1 VSEYE
6 REKRV
11 SIHHAEEEEK
21 AREQKVDQD
30 DPIEDFLQGRRIA
43 CLATEE
49 PDGSAYLT
57 AVWFLYEDGVVYVGT
72 SGSSRKA
79 RNAVARPRAAV
90 MIDSRGPGPQRGV
103 AASGRATVLGG
114 AEARAVNDRILQ
126 RYLTPAGII
135 APDVG
140 QRIGAS
146 DDVAIRIEVGR
157 WRTWSTSEDFDGR
170 LEAPGLALPLEH

>member
-1 VSEYE
+1 MEP
-6 REKRV
+6 
-11 SIHHAEEEEK
+11 
-21 AREQKVDQD
+21 VD
-30 DPIEDFLQGRRIA
+30 DFLRDRRIA
-43 CLATEE
+43 SLATEE

-79 RNAVARPRAAV
+79 RNAAARPRAAV

-103 AASGRATVLGG
+103 AASGPATLLRG
-114 AEARAVNDRILQ
+114 APARVMNGRILE
-126 RYLTPAGII
+126 RYLTPAGVA

-140 QRIGAS
+140 QRIAAS
-146 DDVAIRIEVGR
+146 DDVTIRIEVGT

-170 LEAPGLALPLEH
+170 LEAPGMALPLEN

>member
-1 VSEYE
+1 ME
-6 REKRV
+6 R
-11 SIHHAEEEEK
+11 
-21 AREQKVDQD
+21 VD
-30 DPIEDFLQGRRIA
+30 DFLQGRRIA

-79 RNAVARPRAAV
+79 RNAAERPRAAV

-103 AASGRATVLGG
+103 AASGPVAVLRG
-114 AEARAVNDRILQ
+114 AEARAVNDRILG
-126 RYLTPAGII
+126 RYLSPAGV
-135 APDVG
+135 AASDVG
-140 QRIGAS
+140 EKIAAS
-146 DDVAIRIEVGR
+146 DDVTIRIEVGK

-170 LEAPGLALPLEH
+170 LEAPGLALPLEN

>member
-1 VSEYE
+1 MVGPVE
-6 REKRV
+6 
-11 SIHHAEEEEK
+11 A
-21 AREQKVDQD
+21 
-30 DPIEDFLQGRRIA
+30 FLRDRRIA

-57 AVWFLYEDGVVYVGT
+57 AVWFLVEDGVVYVGT

-79 RNAVARPRAAV
+79 RNAAARPRASI
-90 MIDSRGPGPQRGV
+90 MIDSRGPGPQRG
-103 AASGRATVLGG
+103 AAGSGPATVLHG
-114 AEARAVNDRILQ
+114 AESRAVNDRILE
-126 RYLTPAGII
+126 RYLTPAGVA

-146 DDVAIRIEVGR
+146 DDVTIRIEVGT

-170 LEAPGLALPLEH
+170 LEAPGMTLPLEH

>member
-1 VSEYE
+1 M
-6 REKRV
+6 
-11 SIHHAEEEEK
+11 
-21 AREQKVDQD
+21 EQVD
-30 DPIEDFLQGRRIA
+30 DFLQGRRIA

-57 AVWFLYEDGVVYVGT
+57 AVWFLYEDGAVYVGT

-79 RNAVARPRAAV
+79 RNAAARPRAAV

-103 AASGRATVLGG
+103 AASGPVTVLSG
-114 AEARAVNDRILQ
+114 AEARVMNDRILR
-126 RYLTPAGII
+126 RYLSAAGVA

-140 QRIGAS
+140 EKIAAS
-146 DDVAIRIEVGR
+146 DDVTIRIEVGK

>member
-1 VSEYE
+1 LEP
-6 REKRV
+6 
-11 SIHHAEEEEK
+11 
-21 AREQKVDQD
+21 VD
-30 DPIEDFLQGRRIA
+30 DFLRGRRIA

-72 SGSSRKA
+72 SGISRKA
-79 RNAVARPRAAV
+79 RNAAARPRAAV

-103 AASGRATVLGG
+103 AASGQATLLRG
-114 AEARAVNDRILQ
+114 AEARAVNDRILE
-126 RYLTPAGII
+126 RYLTPAGVA

-140 QRIGAS
+140 RTIATS
-146 DDVAIRIEVGR
+146 DDVAIRIDVGP

-170 LEAPGLALPLEH
+170 LEASGMAFPLES

>member
-1 VSEYE
+1 LEP
-6 REKRV
+6 
-11 SIHHAEEEEK
+11 
-21 AREQKVDQD
+21 VD
-30 DPIEDFLQGRRIA
+30 EFLRDRRIA

-72 SGSSRKA
+72 SGTSRKA
-79 RNAVARPRAAV
+79 RNAAARPRAAV

-103 AASGRATVLGG
+103 AASGSATLLRG
-114 AEARAVNDRILQ
+114 AEARAVNDRILE
-126 RYLTPAGII
+126 RYLTAAGIA

-140 QRIGAS
+140 QTITAS
-146 DDVAIRIEVGR
+146 DDVTIRIEIGP

-170 LEAPGLALPLEH
+170 LEAPGMALPLEN

>member
-1 VSEYE
+1 MEL
-6 REKRV
+6 
-11 SIHHAEEEEK
+11 
-21 AREQKVDQD
+21 VD
-30 DPIEDFLQGRRIA
+30 DFLRDRRIA

-79 RNAVARPRAAV
+79 RNAAARPRAAV

-103 AASGRATVLGG
+103 AASGPVTLLQG
-114 AEARAVNDRILQ
+114 APARAMNRRILE
-126 RYLTPAGII
+126 RYLTPAGVA

-140 QRIGAS
+140 QVIAAS
-146 DDVAIRIEVGR
+146 DDVTIRIEVGK

-170 LEAPGLALPLEH
+170 LEAPGMALPLEN